1 MAATAASRAASR
13 SPRLE
18 PSAMTARMGV
28 DKSWKLGGLEAWC
41 APAGRRRDRC
51 AALTKALKTRRTQR
65 RERKTEAPLCGNGER
80 LFGNMPVARLRA
92 FRSPFS
98 VLRFP
103 VLGFS
108 EAENVCHIVEAGGAA
123 LEPLGGFEGALGEGG
138 AGGGLVGELDALFVC
153 GEDDGVVTDDGA
165 AAEGV
170 DGDLSA
176 RALADDAV
184 AAVDG
189 LVIEVDAAA
198 LGEGLGKAEGGAAG
212 CVLLVAVVHLNDLGV
227 VGVVKDL
234 GGAADEAEKEV
245 DAEGEVGG
253 EAEGDLLGGVIDGG
267 ALLGGEAGG
276 AKDVGLAVGD
286 GVQEVGDDA
295 GVEGEVNDGVGVRG
309 PIGLVDE
316 AGGGGLADVG
326 GTGDFG
332 DSDDVETEVFGVG
345 QEHLAHA
352 AGAAEDGEFHG
363 RSFT

>member
-1 MAATAASRAASR
+1 M
-13 SPRLE
+13 
-18 PSAMTARMGV
+18 
-28 DKSWKLGGLEAWC
+28 
-41 APAGRRRDRC
+41 
-51 AALTKALKTRRTQR
+51 
-65 RERKTEAPLCGNGER
+65 
-80 LFGNMPVARLRA
+80 
-92 FRSPFS
+92 
-98 VLRFP
+98 
-103 VLGFS
+103 
-108 EAENVCHIVEAGGAA
+108 
-123 LEPLGGFEGALGEGG
+123 
-138 AGGGLVGELDALFVC
+138 GELDALFVC

-170 DGDLSA
+170 DGDLA
-176 RALADDAV
+176 AGALADDAV

-253 EAEGDLLGGVIDGG
+253 EAEGDLLGGFIDGG

-276 AKDVGLAVGD
+276 AEDVGLAVGD
-286 GVQEVGDDA
+286 GVLEVGDDA
-295 GVEGEVNDGVGVRG
+295 GVEGEVDDGVRVRG
-309 PIGLVDE
+309 PVGLVDK

-326 GTGDFG
+326 GAGDFG
-332 DSDDVETEVFGVG
+332 DGDDLEAEVFGVS

-363 RSFT
+363 KSFT